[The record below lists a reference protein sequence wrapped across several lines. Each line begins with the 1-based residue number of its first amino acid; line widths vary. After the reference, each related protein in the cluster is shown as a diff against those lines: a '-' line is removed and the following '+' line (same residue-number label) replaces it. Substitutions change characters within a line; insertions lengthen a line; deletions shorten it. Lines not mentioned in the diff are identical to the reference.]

1 MGALLTSESFTSPGQ
16 RDYYVALNAQSLPE
30 LRPKKS
36 WVFIWDIQN
45 DARKDENFI
54 SKLFLALPAPEH
66 NFIYYSNLFILIQE
80 KKFLTISQ
88 TQQ

>member
-1 MGALLTSESFTSPGQ
+1 MAH
-16 RDYYVALNAQSLPE
+16 AQSLPE

-36 WVFIWDIQN
+36 WGFYLNKSWDVEN

-54 SKLFLALPAPEH
+54 SKFFLVFPAPEH
-66 NFIYYSNLFILIQE
+66 NFIYYSNSFLLIQK